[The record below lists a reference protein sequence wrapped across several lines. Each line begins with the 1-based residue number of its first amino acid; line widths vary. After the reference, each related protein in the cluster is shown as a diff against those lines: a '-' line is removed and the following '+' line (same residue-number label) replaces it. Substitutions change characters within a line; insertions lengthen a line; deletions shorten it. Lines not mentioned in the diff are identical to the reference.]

1 MAEAPGDS
9 GESDYE
15 PVSFRICL
23 YIFVLFSFILQ
34 AEVLEDESPN
44 DVIEE
49 DHEYLRHHIATLKM
63 DDAVLEPGILKTFEE
78 SVILNNEWV
87 GTYMYGV
94 CT

>member
-15 PVSFRICL
+15 PVSFRIYL

-34 AEVLEDESPN
+34 AEELEDESPN

-49 DHEYLRHHIATLKM
+49 DHEYLRNHIASLKM

-78 SVILNNEWV
+78 SVILE
-87 GTYMYGV
+87 
-94 CT
+94 